1 MLGKLPCLEAND
13 ECLTQ
18 LQNKAISNSK
28 TLKAID
34 ERIEAIN
41 TKIAEATKN
50 NQKSV
55 ALGVF
60 EPLVRSYLTLDLVPI
75 QNGQPEKRGFIN
87 KVLNVFVRPIAGVNE
102 ILSLIG
108 LPLFQNATGTNNE
121 AQQRSIAIG
130 DLQAKVAE
138 IQTKRGELADKI
150 REQVI
155 LAVLDFDQTRRD
167 FQITQEIVK
176 RESTRMKLLETAYR
190 YGQGDTDS
198 FMARQT
204 SFDQRK
210 AETYRQWARMRSQ
223 LAKIKLLV
231 IGAASEE

>member
-1 MLGKLPCLEAND
+1 MIGKLPCLEAND
-13 ECLTQ
+13 ECLNQ
-18 LQNKAISNSK
+18 LQTKAITSSAM
-28 TLKAID
+28 LKAMD
-34 ERIEAIN
+34 ERITTIEE
-41 TKIAEATKN
+41 KIAEATKN
-50 NQKSV
+50 NQKTI

-60 EPLVRSYLTLDLVPI
+60 EPLVQSYLRVDEVQQSGVT
-75 QNGQPEKRGFIN
+75 QQRGFFN
-87 KVLNVFVRPIAGVNE
+87 KLLDVFVKPLSSAND

-108 LPLFQNATGTNNE
+108 IPLFQNATGGNVA
-121 AQQRSIAIG
+121 AQQRTIALG
-130 DLQAKVAE
+130 DLNVKLAELKNKRAE
-138 IQTKRGELADKI
+138 IADKI

-167 FQITQEIVK
+167 FQITQEIVR
-176 RESTRMKLLETAYR
+176 REAARMKLLEVAYR

-204 SFDQRK
+204 QFDGRK
-210 AETYRQWARMRSQ
+210 AETYRHWARMRSQ